1 MRTHIS
7 QQQRD
12 RAWLLALSYSLLVYE
27 ALSYSLLVYA
37 ALSYYLAD
45 GVAERV
51 SDGKMSEHAAP
62 VSICT
67 CVLGKQGH

>member
-12 RAWLLALSYSLLVYE
+12 RAWLL

-67 CVLGKQGH
+67 CVLGKQGQ